1 MKKLFELKE
10 HESLQ
15 GVGPSKSFDGM
26 KLVEWKKPMDNCP
39 SGYYASYIIGAE
51 WTKDMECS
59 VVVTPKKG
67 MENIDFVSMFYY
79 CFSTGLDA
87 KRFAEIYTI
96 NADQP
101 PIEIKGVNFPIGI
114 LTVMHFLSVVSHIR
128 CLKKGYKSRTVNLKK
143 IRGHVD
149 ILKNDRINISQHR
162 YHSIYC
168 EYNEYD
174 VNIPENRIIKKALLF
189 AKKYLKQSY
198 LTGKGGALVNT
209 LYAKCKTKFADVSS
223 EVNIDQIKETRYHKL
238 FKEYGE
244 ALRLAKMILKQYDYN
259 IRNVAVDDTKVIPFT
274 IDMSLLYEH
283 YVYGLL
289 YEAYHETIVYQ
300 YIGYKDT
307 QPDFLFCSKD
317 FKAILDTKYIPK
329 YDNEPL
335 ETYVIRQLSGYSRD
349 ICILK
354 RLGYVD
360 ITEESPTPST
370 PCVIIYPTES
380 DKGDNPFLETSLQR
394 LCTNRVPELSQFYKI
409 AVPIPIIKTNNN

>member
-1 MKKLFELKE
+1 MKKTFELKE
-10 HESLQ
+10 HEYLQ
-15 GVGPSKSFDGM
+15 GVDYSKSFDGM
-26 KLVEWKKPMDNCP
+26 KLIEWKKPMDNCP
-39 SGYYASYIIGAE
+39 LGYYASYIIGAE
-51 WTKDMECS
+51 WTKDREHS
-59 VVVTPKKG
+59 VVVTPKRG
-67 MENIDFVSMFYY
+67 MENVDFVSMFYY

-101 PIEIKGVNFPIGI
+101 PIEIKGVNFPVGI
-114 LTVMHFLSVVSHIR
+114 LTVVHFLSVVSHIR

-168 EYNEYD
+168 EFNDYD

-189 AKKYLKQSY
+189 AKKYLKQSH
-198 LTGKGGALVNT
+198 LTGKGGVLVNS

-289 YEAYHETIVYQ
+289 YEAYKENVRYQ
-300 YIGYKDT
+300 FKSERGY
-307 QPDFLFCSKD
+307 PDFLYCSAD
-317 FKAILDTKYIPK
+317 YKAIVDTKYIPRFES
-329 YDNEPL
+329 DNIDL
-335 ETYVIRQLSGYSRD
+335 YIIRQLSGYGRD
-349 ICILK
+349 KEVLNE
-354 RLGYVD
+354 LGIVD
-360 ITEESPTPST
+360 VENASPV
-370 PCVIIYPTES
+370 PCVIVYPSEGQTMA
-380 DKGDNPFLETSLQR
+380 NPFKNVDFKSLVS
-394 LCTNRVPELSQFYKI
+394 NEEDGVVKFYKI
-409 AVPIPIIKTNNN
+409 EVPLPTV